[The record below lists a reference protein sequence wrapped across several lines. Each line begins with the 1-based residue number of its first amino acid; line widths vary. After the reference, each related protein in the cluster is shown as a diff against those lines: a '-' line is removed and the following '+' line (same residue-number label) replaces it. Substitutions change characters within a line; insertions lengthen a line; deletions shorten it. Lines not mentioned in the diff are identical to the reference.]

1 MLNSREE
8 ATITLVTL
16 IIVALAFLLGR
27 RRLVQACAPA
37 IKAAANP
44 TVLRVLFFY
53 SAAVVTLTFAAS
65 KLGIWDWS
73 LIKDTTILAIFSGIP
88 TLVSQPLK
96 ADSSAQLVKNILKA
110 TLGISAIAAA
120 YVNFTTFS
128 YPMELLLQIATT
140 IVVIGTEVGKRH
152 LERVHVVKF
161 FSVIQL
167 GLGILLATSVAIY
180 IIKNITSSEITQQL
194 RLAAFSAY
202 LPIALIP
209 FSYSLA
215 FIAAAETKLKLLSI
229 HNRNISNSTKLAVL
243 LGFRWSL
250 QNVREFYGQ
259 QLLDAAHAASSKEL
273 SNIMQRH
280 REVVK
285 RNGHLNRQRNKR
297 LKKLAGVPGR
307 DQRGAWID
315 RREFDETKSA
325 LTNIYCTELGLYRN
339 RPEHHYHKDTS
350 IVFDQLSIGNLP
362 APHGIH
368 LEVQDDLQAW
378 YAWRQT
384 IGGCYLAIG
393 GSSNIEVRWHYSAKT
408 APTSFPCD
416 NNSEW
421 INSEHDAANID
432 WSIDDRP
439 VHERY

>member
-8 ATITLVTL
+8 ATVTLVTL
-16 IIVALAFLLGR
+16 ILMLTFVLER
-27 RRLVQACAPA
+27 RKFVQDWIPA
-37 IKAAANP
+37 IKAATNP
-44 TVLRVLFFY
+44 TVLRVLFLY
-53 SAAVVTLTFAAS
+53 GTAVVTLTFAAS
-65 KLGIWDWS
+65 KLGIWNWP
-73 LIKDTTILAIFSGIP
+73 LLKDTIILAMFSGIP

-96 ADSSAQLVKNILKA
+96 ANSGTQLVKSIIKA

-128 YPMELLLQIATT
+128 YPMELLLQIVGT
-140 IVVIGTEVGKRH
+140 IVVTGIELGKRPP
-152 LERVHVVKF
+152 ERPCVVKF
-161 FSVIQL
+161 LSTIQL
-167 GLGILLATSVAIY
+167 GLGILLATSIAIY
-180 IIKNITSSEITQQL
+180 IIKDITSIEMAQQL
-194 RLAAFSAY
+194 RLAVFSVY
-202 LPIALIP
+202 LPIALVP
-209 FSYSLA
+209 FSYTLA

-229 HNRNISNSTKLAVL
+229 YNKNISTWTKFAVL
-243 LGFRWSL
+243 LGFHWSL
-250 QNVREFYGQ
+250 QNVREFHGQ
-259 QLLDAAHAASSKEL
+259 QLLDAAHAANSREL
-273 SNIMQRH
+273 SNVMQRH

-285 RNGHLNRQRNKR
+285 RNGRLNRQRNKR
-297 LKKLAGVPGR
+297 LKQLAGVPGR

-315 RREFDETKSA
+315 RREFHETKSA
-325 LTNIYCTELGLYRN
+325 LTSIYYTELGLYRN
-339 RPEHHYHKDTS
+339 RPEHHYYKDTS
-350 IVFDQLSIGNLP
+350 IIFNQLTIDKLP
-362 APHGIH
+362 TPHGIH

-384 IGGCYLAIG
+384 IGRCYLAIG
-393 GSSNIEVRWHYSAKT
+393 GSSNVEARWHYSAKT

>member
-8 ATITLVTL
+8 ATITLVAL
-16 IIVALAFLLGR
+16 ILMLAFALGR
-27 RRLVQACAPA
+27 RKFVQVRIPA

-53 SAAVVTLTFAAS
+53 GIAVVTLTFAAS

-73 LIKDTTILAIFSGIP
+73 LIKDTVILAVFSGIP

-96 ADSSAQLVKNILKA
+96 ASSGAQLIKNTFKA

-120 YVNFTTFS
+120 YVNITTFS
-128 YPMELLLQIATT
+128 YPMELLLQIVAT
-140 IVVIGTEVGKRH
+140 IVVTGIEVGKRYP
-152 LERVHVVKF
+152 ERVRAVKF

-167 GLGILLATSVAIY
+167 GLGTLLATSVAIY
-180 IIKNITSSEITQQL
+180 IIKDITSSEMAQQL
-194 RLAAFSAY
+194 RLAVFSAY

-209 FSYSLA
+209 FSYALA

-229 HNRNISNSTKLAVL
+229 YDKNISTSAKFTVL

-250 QNVREFYGQ
+250 QNVREFHGQ
-259 QLLDAAHAASSKEL
+259 QLLDAANAANSREL
-273 SNIMQRH
+273 SNVMQRH

-285 RNGHLNRQRNKR
+285 RNGRLNRQRNKR
-297 LKKLAGVPGR
+297 LKQLAGVPGR

-315 RREFDETKSA
+315 RREFHETKSA
-325 LTNIYCTELGLYRN
+325 LTSIYCTELGLYRN
-339 RPEHHYHKDTS
+339 RPEHQYCNDTS
-350 IVFDQLSIGNLP
+350 IILYQLTIDTLP
-362 APHGIH
+362 TPHGIH
-368 LEVQDDLQAW
+368 LEVRDDLQAW

-393 GSSNIEVRWHYSAKT
+393 GSSRIEARWHYSGET

-416 NNSEW
+416 NIPEW
-421 INSEHDAANID
+421 IDSKRDTDNVD
-432 WSIDDRP
+432 WSTDDGP
-439 VHERY
+439 AYQPY

>member
-8 ATITLVTL
+8 ATITLVAL
-16 IIVALAFLLGR
+16 ILMLAFALGR
-27 RRLVQACAPA
+27 SKFMQAWIPA
-37 IKAAANP
+37 IKATTNP
-44 TVLRVLFFY
+44 IILGVLSCY
-53 SAAVVTLTFAAS
+53 GAAVVALTFTAS

-88 TLVSQPLK
+88 TLVARPLN
-96 ADSSAQLVKNILKA
+96 ANNSTELVKNILKA
-110 TLGISAIAAA
+110 TLGISAIAAT
-120 YVNFTTFS
+120 YVNVTTFS
-128 YPMELLLQIATT
+128 YPMELLLQVVAT
-140 IVVIGTEVGKRH
+140 IVVTGIEVGKRPP
-152 LERVHVVKF
+152 ERIRAVKF
-161 FSVIQL
+161 LSVIQL
-167 GLGILLATSVAIY
+167 GLGILLATSITIY
-180 IIKNITSSEITQQL
+180 IVKNIKSIEMAQQL
-194 RLAAFSAY
+194 RLAVFSAY
-202 LPIALIP
+202 LPIALVP
-209 FSYSLA
+209 FSYTLA

-229 HNRNISNSTKLAVL
+229 YNKNISTWTKFAVL
-243 LGFRWSL
+243 LGFHWSL

-259 QLLDAAHAASSKEL
+259 QLLDAAHAANSHEL

-285 RNGHLNRQRNKR
+285 RNERLNRQRNKR
-297 LKKLAGVPGR
+297 LKQLAGVPGR

-315 RREFDETKSA
+315 RREFHETKSA
-325 LTNIYCTELGLYRN
+325 LTSIYCTELGLYRN
-339 RPEHHYHKDTS
+339 RPEHHYYKDTS
-350 IVFDQLSIGNLP
+350 IIFNQLTIGNLP

-378 YAWRQT
+378 YAWRRT

-393 GSSNIEVRWHYSAKT
+393 GSGNIEARWHYSAKT

>member
-1 MLNSREE
+1 MLNSREK
-8 ATITLVTL
+8 ATITLVAL
-16 IIVALAFLLGR
+16 IVAIALLRDR
-27 RRLVQACAPA
+27 RRLVQAWLPA
-37 IKAAANP
+37 IKATTSP
-44 TVLRVLFFY
+44 TILWVLLFY
-53 SAAVVTLTFAAS
+53 STAVATLTFIAS
-65 KLGIWDWS
+65 KFGIWDRS
-73 LIKDTTILAIFSGIP
+73 LTKDTIILAAFSGIP
-88 TLVSQPLK
+88 TLIAQPLK
-96 ADSSAQLVKNILKA
+96 ANSSAQLAKNILKA
-110 TLGISAIAAA
+110 TLGISPIITA
-120 YVNFTTFS
+120 YINITS
-128 YPMELLLQIATT
+128 LPYPAELLLQ
-140 IVVIGTEVGKRH
+140 VILGFAIIGSQIGKRNSEDSSTIR
-152 LERVHVVKF
+152 LYYYLQVGVGALLMCYVTKY
-161 FSVIQL
+161 VI
-167 GLGILLATSVAIY
+167 
-180 IIKNITSSEITQQL
+180 KDITSSEASQQL
-194 RLAAFSAY
+194 RLFAFSVF

-209 FSYSLA
+209 FSYTLA

-229 HNRNISNSTKLAVL
+229 HNKNISYSTKFAVL
-243 LGFRWSL
+243 LGFHWSL

-259 QLLDAAHAASSKEL
+259 QLLDAAHAANSHEL

-285 RNGHLNRQRNKR
+285 RNELLNRQRNKR
-297 LKKLAGVPGR
+297 LKQLAGVPGR

-315 RREFDETKSA
+315 RREFHETKSA
-325 LTNIYCTELGLYRN
+325 LTSIYCTELGLYRN
-339 RPEHHYHKDTS
+339 RPEHHYYKDTS
-350 IVFDQLSIGNLP
+350 IIFNQLTIGNLP

-378 YAWRQT
+378 YAWRRT

-393 GSSNIEVRWHYSAKT
+393 GSGNIEARWHYSAKT